1 MSETVDMT
9 KGKPLPLI
17 LHFSLPMLAGNILQ
31 QLYNMVDTIVVGRG
45 IGVEAL
51 AAVGSTGSLNF
62 LILGFV
68 MGMTQGV
75 SILVSQFLGSK
86 DMRRLHQ
93 SITMSILIS
102 VIVCVL
108 ITVLSLIFKQPVLT
122 MMGIPSQIMDEATR
136 YISIIF
142 ACISISYA
150 YNFLSGIL
158 RAVGDSKHPVTALI
172 ISFVVNVIL
181 DVAFVI
187 GFKMGVAGAA
197 YATVIAQGVSALYC
211 LYVYRNISFLQ
222 LNREDWSFNLTLFS
236 RSFTLSLPVAIMNSI
251 TAVGCMVLQAGVNAF
266 GTDHIAAYSASGKV
280 MMILEQIGISFGY
293 AISTFTGQNMGA
305 GNLTRI
311 RKTVHHTVIMLA
323 GVHVILAAVLL
334 FVMKPLIIMMVGTS
348 SPDIIT
354 YSMLFLTVSA
364 IALMILS
371 VLWVYRCC
379 LQALGDTVLPMISG
393 FAEFISRIVCT
404 WLLPG
409 LIGWYGI
416 VFAEV
421 SAWIAAC
428 LVLIPSLY
436 YRLSKLSK
444 P

>member
-62 LILGFV
+62 LVLGFV
-68 MGMTQGV
+68 TGMAQGV
-75 SILVSQFLGSK
+75 SILVSQFFGSK

-102 VIVCVL
+102 IIVCVL
-108 ITVLSLIFKQPVLT
+108 MTVLSLIFTKPVLA
-122 MMGIPSQIMDEATR
+122 MMGTPPQIMVEATR

-142 ACISISYA
+142 ACMSISYA

-172 ISFVVNVIL
+172 ISFVVNVVL
-181 DVAFVI
+181 DVAFVV
-187 GFKMGVAGAA
+187 GLKMGVEGAA

-211 LYVYRNISFLQ
+211 LHVYSRISFLK
-222 LNREDWSFNLTLFS
+222 LSREDWSFNLTLFN

-293 AISTFTGQNMGA
+293 AISTFAGQNMGA
-305 GNLTRI
+305 GNLVRI
-311 RKTVHHTVIMLA
+311 RKTVHQTVFMLA
-323 GVHVILAAVLL
+323 GMHIILAIILL
-334 FVMKPLIIMMVGTS
+334 ITIKPLIIMMVGTS
-348 SPDIIT
+348 NPDVIT
-354 YSMLFLTVSA
+354 YSMQFLIVCTICLF
-364 IALMILS
+364 ILS

-379 LQALGDTVLPMISG
+379 LQALGDTILPMVSG
-393 FAEFISRIVCT
+393 FAEFVSRIVFT

-409 LIGWYGI
+409 LFGWYGI

-421 SAWIAAC
+421 SAWTAAC

-436 YRLSKLSK
+436 FRLSKLQK
-444 P
+444 